1 MDDQAG
7 DRETGD
13 VTRLLRVAH
22 AGNPEALNRV
32 YDLVYGEL
40 RQIAAARLRQE
51 RDGHTLQPTALVN
64 EAYLR
69 LFGNDVRW
77 ENRRHF
83 FGAAAQAMRRVLVDQ
98 ARRRDAEKRG
108 GDLER
113 VSLTQVDIATED
125 AQVDV
130 LAIDALLGELEQVNP
145 RLVRTI
151 ELRYFGGLDIEA
163 TAEVLGVAP
172 ATVKRDWAYAR
183 AWLLERLSD

>member
-1 MDDQAG
+1 MTRG
-7 DRETGD
+7 DLTLLLDRAADGD
-13 VTRLLRVAH
+13 
-22 AGNPEALNRV
+22 
-32 YDLVYGEL
+32 
-40 RQIAAARLRQE
+40 AAARDALFAEAYDELRKLARSSMRRE
-51 RDGHTLQPTALVN
+51 SPGHTLQPTALVN

-69 LFGNDVRW
+69 LIGPDVRW

-83 FGAAAQAMRRVLVDQ
+83 FGAAAQAMRRVLVDR
-98 ARRRDAEKRG
+98 ARRRDADKRG

-113 VSLTQVDIATED
+113 VSLTQVDVATED

-130 LAIDALLGELEQVNP
+130 LALDALLAELEGVNL

-183 AWLLERLSD
+183 AWLLERLSG

>member
-1 MDDQAG
+1 MERGDLTQLLDLAAG
-7 DRETGD
+7 GD
-13 VTRLLRVAH
+13 
-22 AGNPEALNRV
+22 
-32 YDLVYGEL
+32 
-40 RQIAAARLRQE
+40 AAARDALLVQAYDELKKLARSSMRRE
-51 RDGHTLQPTALVN
+51 SPGHTLQPTALVN
-64 EAYLR
+64 EAYMR
-69 LFGNDVRW
+69 LFGPDARW

-98 ARRRDAEKRG
+98 ARRRDAGKRG
-108 GDLER
+108 GGLER
-113 VSLTQVDIATED
+113 VSLTQVDVAAED

-130 LAIDALLGELEQVNP
+130 LALDALLAELEAVNP

-183 AWLLERLSD
+183 AWLLERLSA

>member
-1 MDDQAG
+1 VERGDLTQLLDLAAG
-7 DRETGD
+7 GD
-13 VTRLLRVAH
+13 EAARSALLA
-22 AGNPEALNRV
+22 EA
-32 YDLVYGEL
+32 YEEL
-40 RQIAAARLRQE
+40 RMLARSSMRRE
-51 RDGHTLQPTALVN
+51 SPGHTLQPTALVN

-69 LFGNDVRW
+69 LFGNDARW
-77 ENRRHF
+77 QNRRHF

-98 ARRRDAEKRG
+98 ARRRGAEKRG

-113 VSLTQVDIATED
+113 VSLTQVDIASED

-130 LAIDALLGELEQVNP
+130 LALDALLAELEQVNP

>member
-1 MDDQAG
+1 VERG
-7 DRETGD
+7 DLTQLLDLAADGD
-13 VTRLLRVAH
+13 
-22 AGNPEALNRV
+22 P
-32 YDLVYGEL
+32 
-40 RQIAAARLRQE
+40 AARDALLVQAYDELKKLARSSMRRE
-51 RDGHTLQPTALVN
+51 SPGHTLQPTALVN

-69 LFGNDVRW
+69 LFGPGARW

-98 ARRRDAEKRG
+98 ARRRGAGKRG
-108 GDLER
+108 GGLER
-113 VSLTQVDIATED
+113 VSLTQVDVASED

-130 LAIDALLGELEQVNP
+130 LALDALLAELEAANP

-183 AWLLERLSD
+183 AWLLERLSG

>member
-1 MDDQAG
+1 VERGDLTQLLDLAAGGDDAAR
-7 DRETGD
+7 DA
-13 VTRLLRVAH
+13 LLAR
-22 AGNPEALNRV
+22 
-32 YDLVYGEL
+32 VYGEL
-40 RQIAAARLRQE
+40 RQLARSNMRRE
-51 RDGHTLQPTALVN
+51 SPGHTLQPTALVN

-69 LFGNDVRW
+69 LFGPDARFA
-77 ENRRHF
+77 NRRHF

-98 ARRRDAEKRG
+98 ARRRDTGKRG

-113 VSLTQVDIATED
+113 ISLTQVDVATED

-130 LAIDALLGELEQVNP
+130 LALDALLGELEAVNP

-163 TAEVLGVAP
+163 TAETLGVAP

>member
-1 MDDQAG
+1 MERGDLTQLLDLAAG
-7 DRETGD
+7 GD
-13 VTRLLRVAH
+13 
-22 AGNPEALNRV
+22 
-32 YDLVYGEL
+32 
-40 RQIAAARLRQE
+40 AAARDALLVQAYDELKKLARSSMRRE
-51 RDGHTLQPTALVN
+51 SPGHTLQPTALVN

-69 LFGNDVRW
+69 LFGPDARW
-77 ENRRHF
+77 ENRRHV

-98 ARRRDAEKRG
+98 ARRRGAGKRG

-113 VSLTQVDIATED
+113 VSLTQVDVASED

-130 LAIDALLGELEQVNP
+130 LALDALLAELETVNP

-183 AWLLERLSD
+183 AWLLERLSG

>member
-1 MDDQAG
+1 MERGDLTQLLDLAAG
-7 DRETGD
+7 GD
-13 VTRLLRVAH
+13 EVARSALLA
-22 AGNPEALNRV
+22 EA
-32 YDLVYGEL
+32 YEEL
-40 RQIAAARLRQE
+40 RMLARSSMRRE
-51 RDGHTLQPTALVN
+51 SPGHTLQPTALVN

-69 LFGNDVRW
+69 LFGKDARW
-77 ENRRHF
+77 QNRRHF

-98 ARRRDAEKRG
+98 ARRRGAEKRG

-113 VSLTQVDIATED
+113 VSLTQVDIASED

-130 LAIDALLGELEQVNP
+130 LALDALLAELEQVNP

>member
-1 MDDQAG
+1 MERGDLTQLLDLAAGGDTKARDALLVQAY
-7 DRETGD
+7 DELKKLARSSMRRES
-13 VTRLLRVAH
+13 
-22 AGNPEALNRV
+22 P
-32 YDLVYGEL
+32 
-40 RQIAAARLRQE
+40 
-51 RDGHTLQPTALVN
+51 GHTLQPTALVN

-69 LFGNDVRW
+69 LFGPAARW

-98 ARRRDAEKRG
+98 ARRRDADKRG

-113 VSLTQVDIATED
+113 VSLTQVDLAAED

-130 LAIDALLGELEQVNP
+130 IALDTLLAELEAINP

-163 TAEVLGVAP
+163 TAEVLDVAP

-183 AWLLERLSD
+183 AWLLERLSG